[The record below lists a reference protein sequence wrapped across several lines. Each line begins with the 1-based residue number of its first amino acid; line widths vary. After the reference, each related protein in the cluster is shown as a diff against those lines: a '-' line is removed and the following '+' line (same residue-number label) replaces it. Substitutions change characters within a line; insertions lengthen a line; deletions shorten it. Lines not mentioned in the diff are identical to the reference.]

1 VSLENYGKYQ
11 LLKRLAM
18 GGMAQIY
25 LARLK
30 SAPESSKELVVV
42 KRILPHLAENVEF
55 IRMFLD
61 EAKIAARL
69 AHPNIVSIHDL
80 GAQDDSF
87 FLAMEYIHGE
97 DVRRMWKRAASLGM
111 EIPVPLAVRIVIEA
125 CAGLDY
131 AHKKT
136 DPSGKPLGIVHR
148 DVSPQNIL
156 VSFDGVVKVVDFGI
170 AKAADQATVTRSGV
184 LKGKYSYMS
193 PEQAAGRRVDCR
205 SDVFALGVVLYELIT
220 NTRLFKRS
228 SDMQTL
234 SAVAECQVK
243 PPSQVNPRVPADLDP
258 IVMKALAKES
268 DARYSEAL
276 QLQVALEQWLVAHQ
290 HSASPTELSAFLHKV
305 YADRLAREAGSGG
318 IVVEGDP
325 PLTGQR
331 TAVEG
336 HRRSGVN
343 PTVSSKKEVKE
354 VTRAD
359 RGELIAAAV
368 AEAPEVTDPSPPRP
382 SRAMRSVDSRRD
394 TELERPR
401 MEHKPASNPK
411 QAIAEPPRRHS
422 FAELPTE
429 ALDGASLASSGLPL
443 VPEGGSLITDTTQA
457 PRRERERDQRRW
469 MIAAASA
476 SALVVALVLWLI
488 VKPSAPLPPASVRLD
503 TVPPGAKVV
512 FDGKPLSGATPLTL
526 PTMPAGTY
534 KVAVTREG
542 YEELHATVAIPTT
555 GEVSLEALNLIA
567 VSPKGPTPPP
577 VTPRPVT
584 PRPTV
589 ETTGPRLVMVTVEAD
604 PAQATIFVNGQERG
618 VAPQVV
624 EAKADEELE
633 VKASAPQ
640 FRAQSK
646 KVKVGSGPTQVERLV
661 LEPLPKPPPPTPIKQ
676 TRVVDPPKPPPEPTK
691 AMVRFAVT
699 PWAEVTC
706 GGRNLGTTP
715 FEAVALPVGVYQCKF
730 YNPDLGR
737 TLTQK
742 IEVKATGM
750 NKVVVKF

>member
-1 VSLENYGKYQ
+1 MSLENYGKYQ

-18 GGMAQIY
+18 GGMAQLY
-25 LARLK
+25 LARRK
-30 SAPESSKELVVV
+30 GPDASDELVVV

-69 AHPNIVSIHDL
+69 AHPNIVAIHDL

-97 DVRRMWKRAASLGM
+97 DVRRMWKRAAGM
-111 EIPVPLAVRIVIEA
+111 GLEVPVPLAVRIIIEA

-193 PEQAAGRRVDCR
+193 PEQAAGKRVDCR

-234 SAVAECQVK
+234 SAVSECQVT
-243 PPSQVNPRVPADLDP
+243 PPSQANSRVPADLDS
-258 IVMKALAKES
+258 IVMKALAK
-268 DARYSEAL
+268 DPDVRYSEAL
-276 QLQVALEQWLVAHQ
+276 QLQVALEQWLIAHQ
-290 HSASPTELSAFLHKV
+290 FSANPKELSAFLHKV
-305 YADRLAREAGSGG
+305 YADRLASEARAGG
-318 IVVEGDP
+318 IVVEEDP

-336 HRRSGVN
+336 HRRSGGNHPSVA
-343 PTVSSKKEVKE
+343 PRKESKD

-359 RGELIAAAV
+359 RGELISAAA
-368 AEAPEVTDPSPPRP
+368 AEIELTDPSPSGPLRT
-382 SRAMRSVDSRRD
+382 SRSGGDSRR
-394 TELERPR
+394 EVESERNR
-401 MEHKPASNPK
+401 VERRPAPSR
-411 QAIAEPPRRHS
+411 PPVPSETLRQG

-429 ALDGASLASSGLPL
+429 ALNGALLDRKLMPD
-443 VPEGGSLITDTTQA
+443 GGSLVTGTTQA
-457 PRRERERDQRRW
+457 PRRVRAQRRL
-469 MIAAASA
+469 IAIASA
-476 SALVVALVLWLI
+476 VGAALLVGLMLWFLLQ
-488 VKPSAPLPPASVRLD
+488 PSVPPPPATVRLE
-503 TVPPGAKVV
+503 TVPPGAKIL
-512 FDGKPLSGATPLTL
+512 FEGKPLPGVTPLTL
-526 PTMPAGTY
+526 PTMVAGTY
-534 KVAVTREG
+534 QVVATRDG
-542 YEELHATVAIPTT
+542 YQELHATVAIPVT
-555 GEVSLEALNLIA
+555 GSVKLEALNLIPMPA
-567 VSPKGPTPPP
+567 RNPSPPVAKPQPVTPQPKPPPP
-577 VTPRPVT
+577 VPPAAPALVKL
-584 PRPTV
+584 TV
-589 ETTGPRLVMVTVEAD
+589 ETE

-624 EAKADEELE
+624 EAKAEEEVE

-640 FRAQSK
+640 YRAVSK
-646 KVKVGSGPTQVERLV
+646 KVKLGTGPSQLERLV
-661 LEPLPKPPPPTPIKQ
+661 LEPLPKTAPTPPIKQ
-676 TRVVDPPKPPPEPTK
+676 TRVVEPPKPAPEAPK
-691 AMVRFAVT
+691 ALVRFAVT

-706 GGRNLGTTP
+706 NGRSLGTTP
-715 FEAVALPVGVYQCKF
+715 FEAVSLPTGVYQCKF

-737 TLTQK
+737 TLSQK
-742 IEVKATGM
+742 IEVKASVV